1 MGVSEVIL
9 GNIGVLL
16 RLVLHSSFS
25 ENLIS
30 PAFSSPGC
38 QMFALNMRFLRF
50 SVVLIRCDDNLAL
63 FLQHLIDVHTEKS
76 KQFIRGPVVN
86 GILSTKGKFNC
97 LEHDY

>member
-1 MGVSEVIL
+1 
-9 GNIGVLL
+9 
-16 RLVLHSSFS
+16 
-25 ENLIS
+25 
-30 PAFSSPGC
+30 
-38 QMFALNMRFLRF
+38 MFALNMRFLRF